1 MKKIFI
7 SIIAI
12 VIVLLSSTLSIVLN
26 QKKDIENLKH
36 DNTLLTNDVNRLRAD
51 SAHFES
57 LLRDKD
63 MNIKLDIKGVPERK
77 GGGVFVNNI
86 QKQ

>member
-1 MKKIFI
+1 MKKIFS

-12 VIVLLSSTLSIVLN
+12 VIVLLSSTLYIVIN
-26 QKKDIENLKH
+26 QKKDIANLKCE
-36 DNTLLTNDVNRLRAD
+36 NASLTNTVNRLRED
-51 SAHFES
+51 SARLET
-57 LLRDKD
+57 LLRDKE

>member
-1 MKKIFI
+1 MKRIFI
-7 SIIAI
+7 SIIVI
-12 VIVLLSSTLSIVLN
+12 VILLSSTLSIVLN
-26 QKKDIENLKH
+26 QKKDIENLKR

>member
-12 VIVLLSSTLSIVLN
+12 VIVLLSSTLYIVIN
-26 QKKDIENLKH
+26 QKKDIAKLNCENAS
-36 DNTLLTNDVNRLRAD
+36 LTNTVNRLRED
-51 SAHFES
+51 SARLET
-57 LLRDKD
+57 LLRDKE

>member
-12 VIVLLSSTLSIVLN
+12 VIVLLSSTLYVVIN
-26 QKKDIENLKH
+26 QKKNIAKLKCENVS
-36 DNTLLTNDVNRLRAD
+36 LTNTVNRLRED
-51 SAHFES
+51 SARLET
-57 LLRDKD
+57 LLRDKE

>member
-12 VIVLLSSTLSIVLN
+12 VIVLFSSTLYIVIN
-26 QKKDIENLKH
+26 QKKDIAKLKCENVS
-36 DNTLLTNDVNRLRAD
+36 LTNTVNRLRED
-51 SAHFES
+51 SARLET
-57 LLRDKD
+57 LLRDKE

>member
-12 VIVLLSSTLSIVLN
+12 VIVLLSSTLYIVIN
-26 QKKDIENLKH
+26 QKKDIANLKCEH
-36 DNTLLTNDVNRLRAD
+36 ASLTNTVNRLRED
-51 SAHFES
+51 SARLET
-57 LLRDKD
+57 LLRDKE

>member
-12 VIVLLSSTLSIVLN
+12 VIVLLSSTLYIVIN
-26 QKKDIENLKH
+26 QKKDIAKLKCA
-36 DNTLLTNDVNRLRAD
+36 NASLTNTVNRLRED
-51 SAHFES
+51 SARLET
-57 LLRDKD
+57 LLRDKE